1 MRFWPGWLRLDFLP
15 EHNAWRL
22 RGRTLEA
29 IAALIAARGVVALMP
44 LEHWRGRFGMAGVAA
59 PEALAEARRLAA
71 HARRAAGR
79 LPVQTK
85 CLPQALALSWMLRRR
100 RIAHGLV
107 IAVRPDTA
115 RTGQDDLH
123 AWIELGSTIVLGD
136 LPGPW
141 LPLFTLP

>member
-1 MRFWPGWLRLDFLP
+1 MA
-15 EHNAWRL
+15 E
-22 RGRTLEA
+22 
-29 IAALIAARGVVALMP
+29 LIAARGVIAMVP
-44 LEHWRGRFGMAGVAA
+44 LERWRGRFGLAGPVGPAA
-59 PEALAEARRLAA
+59 VAEAMQLAA
-71 HARRAAGR
+71 HVRRAAGR

-100 RIAHGLV
+100 RIAHSLV

>member
-1 MRFWPGWLRLDFLP
+1 MRFWPSWPRLDFLL
-15 EHNAWRL
+15 ESNVWRL
-22 RGRTLEA
+22 RARTLEA
-29 IAALIAARGVVALMP
+29 IAALIAARGVVALVP
-44 LEHWRGRFGMAGVAA
+44 LKRWRGRFGMAGATA

-71 HARRAAGR
+71 HVRRGAGR
-79 LPVQTK
+79 LPVQAK

-100 RIAHGLV
+100 RIAHSLV

-123 AWIELGSTIVLGD
+123 AWIELGSAIVLGD